1 MARSLWT
8 GALAFGLVNV
18 PVGLYAATK
27 DRSIRFRQFEKGTS
41 SRIRYQR
48 VNEETGEEVPYENIV
63 KGYEL
68 ESGEYVLLERDE
80 LAEIAPG
87 RSRVIEITDFVDR
100 AEIDPV
106 YYQRTY
112 YLAPRNE
119 SAERAYALLATAMRE
134 SERVGIASFVMRSR
148 EYLAVVRTYGRAL
161 ALETMHF
168 ANEVRDPQRELPNL
182 PQEGATPR
190 TRDLD
195 MATSLIDAM
204 TGPWDPDAYADT
216 YREKVLE
223 LVAAK
228 AEGQGAVAVSDEQ
241 EEDQENVVD
250 LVDALRRS
258 VDESR
263 ARRQSH
269 GDTAD
274 RDSDHSSSGPP
285 LEEMSKSE
293 LYDLAQEQEVS
304 GRSQMTKD
312 QLVEALRQPSRRKH
326 AS

>member
-18 PVGLYAATK
+18 PVGLYAATE
-27 DRSIRFRQFEKGTS
+27 DRSVRFRQFEKGTS
-41 SRIRYQR
+41 ARIRYQR
-48 VNEETGEEVPYENIV
+48 VNEETGDEVPYENIV

-68 ESGEYVLLERDE
+68 ESGEYVLLEREE
-80 LAEIAPG
+80 LDEIAPG
-87 RSRVIEITDFVDR
+87 RSRVIEITDFVDT

-112 YLAPRNE
+112 YLGPRNE

-134 SERVGIASFVMRSR
+134 SGRVGIANFVMRSR
-148 EYLAVVRTYGRAL
+148 QYLAVVRPYGDAL

-168 ANEVRDPQRELPNL
+168 ADEVRDPQRELSHL
-182 PQEGATPR
+182 PTSAAPAG
-190 TRDLD
+190 RDID

-223 LVAAK
+223 LVVAK
-228 AEGQGAVAVSDEQ
+228 AQGEGAVATGER
-241 EEDQENVVD
+241 EESEENVVD
-250 LVDALRRS
+250 LVEALRRS

-263 ARRQSH
+263 ARRQ
-269 GDTAD
+269 GGAD
-274 RDSDHSSSGPP
+274 SPRRSPATPP
-285 LEEMSKSE
+285 PEDRLEQMSKSE
-293 LYDLAQEQEVS
+293 LYDLAQERDIG
-304 GRSQMTKD
+304 GRSQMTKK
-312 QLVEALRQPSRRKH
+312 QLVAALSETGSRRR